1 MTIPVAT
8 VLLAAVLTGPGV
20 ANSVGEGRREKVDE
34 LKFLRAQVR
43 LLKESVNRLQH
54 KNEQLARE
62 VERLREFCKEAGI
75 DTRRRKVALTTR
87 GAKTPARAGT
97 KDRNTVVAKALHE
110 YVAAVGKVSESD
122 DTDIQKRTTMLKA
135 MKAVLDAVLRSSRV
149 TISFIVQ
156 DVEVDSRRKRI
167 VIRPASASVKTADPN
182 VPDFGFESF
191 RYVYLS
197 GKERGATKI
206 TKESKVE
213 VVGTLALRVDLS
225 KPAAR
230 QPAHLQKFPG
240 YEVLGE
246 IGPSWPW
253 NLRVMVRKGYSV
265 VVDKVRRIPSP

>member
-20 ANSVGEGRREKVDE
+20 ADSPGEARREKVDE
-34 LKFLRAQVR
+34 LKFLRAQAR
-43 LLKESVNRLQH
+43 LLKESVKRLQH

-62 VERLREFCKEAGI
+62 VQRLRELCKEAGI

-87 GAKTPARAGT
+87 LGKTPARGGM
-97 KDRNTVVAKALHE
+97 KDRNTKVVKALHE

-135 MKAVLDAVLRSSRV
+135 MKALDAVLRRSRV
-149 TISFIVQ
+149 TISFTVEDVQ
-156 DVEVDSRRKRI
+156 VDSRRKRI
-167 VIRPASASVKTADPN
+167 LISPASASIKTADPN
-182 VPDFGFESF
+182 VGDFGFVRF
-191 RYVYLS
+191 RHIYLS

-206 TKESKVE
+206 TKESTVE
-213 VVGTLALRVDLS
+213 VVGMLALGVDLS

-230 QPAHLQKFPG
+230 QPARWKLPG

-246 IGPSWPW
+246 IGAYYRGYR
-253 NLRVMVRKGYSV
+253 RVMVRKGYSV
-265 VVDKVRRIPSP
+265 VVDGVRRIPSP